1 MGWVQESRYVGKIIF
16 AAKKYLFQSKK
27 WRFLTTLWT
36 IQLGSSAY
44 LSFVSSMLLSHHNNS
59 TLSGTNHKVY
69 PLRRDEYCD
78 NLQGCPGTITLTFL
92 QHSHAWLQ
100 FNKFTLMLKITTREA
115 LLKTILILRFVGSEI
130 YCDF

>member
-1 MGWVQESRYVGKIIF
+1 MGTRISLCRQNYFHRQEVPIR
-16 AAKKYLFQSKK
+16 QSKK

-69 PLRRDEYCD
+69 PPRRDEYCD

-130 YCDF
+130 YSDF